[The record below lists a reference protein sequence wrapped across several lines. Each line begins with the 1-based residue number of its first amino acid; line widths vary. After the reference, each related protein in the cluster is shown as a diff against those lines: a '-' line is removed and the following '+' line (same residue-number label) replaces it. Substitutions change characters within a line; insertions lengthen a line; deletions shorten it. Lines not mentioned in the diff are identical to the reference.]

1 MFHPCLGKDNYSDSQ
16 HQGNCRHR
24 QPAFDEVYTGKNNKA
39 MENHHF
45 LIGKSSINIYRWV
58 IVLFFSEPC

>member
-1 MFHPCLGKDNYSDSQ
+1 MKIDWIHIPLMFHPCLGKDTYSDSQ

-24 QPAFDEVYTGKNNKA
+24 RPAFDEVYTGKNHKA

-45 LIGKSSINIYRWV
+45 SWV
-58 IVLFFSEPC
+58 NHLL